1 MDILIGQSAAAQ
13 NITWPCYHAR
23 DISACIQLLRK
34 FVNDHWNDLSNTNSF
49 FHKIKWKSLSHWF
62 GWLLRLTVKTGFV
75 MNRRTKVPKIISMKF
90 CRIIKILINH
100 YFTWFLSTCK
110 QLQPC
115 LVPGC
120 LLVIN
125 YKSRYSRRHSHK
137 RRNNYTSNGILF
149 TLANNKNSNLRETEP
164 RSLAIASCKKKTHC
178 LPRQF
183 RLVWYLNFL
192 CCSHVLVQVAA
203 ADQYQ

>member
-1 MDILIGQSAAAQ
+1 
-13 NITWPCYHAR
+13 
-23 DISACIQLLRK
+23 
-34 FVNDHWNDLSNTNSF
+34 
-49 FHKIKWKSLSHWF
+49 
-62 GWLLRLTVKTGFV
+62 
-75 MNRRTKVPKIISMKF
+75 MKF

-164 RSLAIASCKKKTHC
+164 RSLAMSCFTYILDNSNSTSITFWAS
-178 LPRQF
+178 QF
-183 RLVWYLNFL
+183 GSSSRSNWIGIWTGNSNDSEHFSTAKEMNVKATFFFM
-192 CCSHVLVQVAA
+192 
-203 ADQYQ
+203 

>member
-1 MDILIGQSAAAQ
+1 M
-13 NITWPCYHAR
+13 
-23 DISACIQLLRK
+23 
-34 FVNDHWNDLSNTNSF
+34 
-49 FHKIKWKSLSHWF
+49 
-62 GWLLRLTVKTGFV
+62 
-75 MNRRTKVPKIISMKF
+75 
-90 CRIIKILINH
+90 IKILINH
-100 YFTWFLSTCK
+100 YFTWFLSTCR

-164 RSLAIASCKKKTHC
+164 LQSLAITTTQLQEEKNPLFTTSVSTSMISQFPVLFTRTCASSSRRKGSLAMNDDIT
-178 LPRQF
+178 QQ
-183 RLVWYLNFL
+183 
-192 CCSHVLVQVAA
+192 SI
-203 ADQYQ
+203 

>member
-1 MDILIGQSAAAQ
+1 MEITFRLIWL
-13 NITWPCYHAR
+13 TP
-23 DISACIQLLRK
+23 
-34 FVNDHWNDLSNTNSF
+34 
-49 FHKIKWKSLSHWF
+49 KIECE
-62 GWLLRLTVKTGFV
+62 
-75 MNRRTKVPKIISMKF
+75 NRFSQIIEEPMLQVPKIISMKF

-183 RLVWYLNFL
+183 RLV
-192 CCSHVLVQVAA
+192 
-203 ADQYQ
+203 

>member
-1 MDILIGQSAAAQ
+1 MEITFTLIWL
-13 NITWPCYHAR
+13 TP
-23 DISACIQLLRK
+23 
-34 FVNDHWNDLSNTNSF
+34 
-49 FHKIKWKSLSHWF
+49 KIDCENRF
-62 GWLLRLTVKTGFV
+62 CQ
-75 MNRRTKVPKIISMKF
+75 NRRTKVPKIISMKF

-164 RSLAIASCKKKTHC
+164 RSLAILAARKK
-178 LPRQF
+178 PI
-183 RLVWYLNFL
+183 VY
-192 CCSHVLVQVAA
+192 HVSF
-203 ADQYQ
+203 DQYDISISCVVHTYLCKRYSKGRVHSLAGHE

>member
-1 MDILIGQSAAAQ
+1 
-13 NITWPCYHAR
+13 
-23 DISACIQLLRK
+23 
-34 FVNDHWNDLSNTNSF
+34 
-49 FHKIKWKSLSHWF
+49 
-62 GWLLRLTVKTGFV
+62 
-75 MNRRTKVPKIISMKF
+75 MKF

-164 RSLAIASCKKKTHC
+164 RSLAIASCKKKNPLFTTSVSTSMIS
-178 LPRQF
+178 QF
-183 RLVWYLNFL
+183 P
-192 CCSHVLVQVAA
+192 VLFTRTCASSSSRPVKEGFTGHE
-203 ADQYQ
+203 